1 MKNKEKTMS
10 VQEMKK
16 TIKICNISSAIIIA
30 VIVLSA
36 FGLITGSKT
45 DGSSTAMMCSFTTV
59 LCSNC
64 ETTKRLKKQLAE
76 MEKENVLASL
86 L

>member
-1 MKNKEKTMS
+1 MMKNKEKTMS

-30 VIVLSA
+30 VIVLNA

-45 DGSSTAMMCSFTTV
+45 DGSSTAMMCCYTTV

-64 ETTKRLKKQLAE
+64 ETTKKLKKQLAE
-76 MEKENVLASL
+76 MEKESVLA
-86 L
+86 